1 MAVALMFQIGDH
13 INIIGFKLPT
23 LPKRVKPRKPSIWQR
38 VKQAAYNLAL
48 GLMPSPMAF
57 A

>member
-1 MAVALMFQIGDH
+1 MAVALMFQVGDH
-13 INIIGFKLPT
+13 VNIIGFKLTIP
-23 LPKRVKPRKPSIWQR
+23 PKRVRPRQPTIWQR